1 MGPHAASRFNHIIRG
16 AANHRH
22 SLTPNGHISPFISA
36 SVRLL
41 IPASSLHLS
50 GPASI
55 NPNAANLFP
64 VAAPLRH
71 SCSCVPLPPPC
82 WLELT
87 SVCTGLAQSHRT
99 AQKKKTSHGEES
111 AGPVTRPQTWKKK
124 EGNLI
129 QKPNAD
135 AQTQWLVSLIK
146 RWKDEIN
153 EMEEGREDRT
163 GRILSRG
170 LKLKGQGSAETAVYM
185 VRCAFVSST

>member
-124 EGNLI
+124 RRELDT
-129 QKPNAD
+129 K
-135 AQTQWLVSLIK
+135 TK
-146 RWKDEIN
+146 RRCTN
-153 EMEEGREDRT
+153 TMARF
-163 GRILSRG
+163 SYQA
-170 LKLKGQGSAETAVYM
+170 LKGWN
-185 VRCAFVSST
+185 

>member
-1 MGPHAASRFNHIIRG
+1 MYPAGRRAASPHWHEPTERTVRGPRKTCHTRLMMGPHAASRFNHIIRG

-64 VAAPLRH
+64 VACAPASLALMR
-71 SCSCVPLPPPC
+71 PLPPPC

-99 AQKKKTSHGEES
+99 AQKKKTSDGEES

-124 EGNLI
+124 
-129 QKPNAD
+129 
-135 AQTQWLVSLIK
+135 
-146 RWKDEIN
+146 R
-153 EMEEGREDRT
+153 RELDTKTTRRCT
-163 GRILSRG
+163 NTMARFSYQA
-170 LKLKGQGSAETAVYM
+170 LKGWN
-185 VRCAFVSST
+185 